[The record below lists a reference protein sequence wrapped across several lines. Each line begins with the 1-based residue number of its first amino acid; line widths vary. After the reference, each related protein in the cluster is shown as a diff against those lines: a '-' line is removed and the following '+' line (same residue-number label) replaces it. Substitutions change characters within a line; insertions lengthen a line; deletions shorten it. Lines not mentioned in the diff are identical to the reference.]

1 MRHAPLSARLAVRLA
16 LVTLLTLL
24 TLLGASPGTAQAP
37 GAGGRVAAGP
47 RDPMQEG
54 LPLRPARRLA
64 FTTRVGH
71 WMSVD
76 VSPDGRT
83 LVFDLLG
90 DLYTMPIA
98 GGKAVPLTRGMAF
111 DGQPRFSPDGRKVVF
126 VSDRDGGWNLWTMA
140 LDGRDTTQ
148 VTRGKTLNY
157 HSPEW
162 TPDGRYVVASRGSK
176 LWMFHADG
184 GSGQQIVRP
193 TTPAAGAGGGAP
205 AAGPDNARQLGGA
218 FGADARWLWYAQRS
232 GSSGYNT
239 PMGDWQ
245 LMVYD
250 RESGRA
256 VSRAERWGSAFRPTL
271 SPDGKWLVYATRH
284 VDTTRLRIRN
294 LDSGDERWL
303 VMRAQRDDAESSA
316 ALDLYP
322 GMSFTPDSRFLVASW
337 DGRLWRT
344 PVDGGAAQEIPFE
357 ADVVQALGPEV
368 RFEYPVS
375 DSTTFLVRQIRDAV
389 PSPDGRRL
397 AFVALDRLHV
407 VDLPTLP
414 SAVAAGA
421 LSVSKETPAPPT
433 GSTTGSATGGAPVPP
448 LTGARRLTRATV
460 GEFEPTWSPDGQWIA
475 YATWSDSGGGHLYR
489 VRSDGRGE
497 PQRLT
502 RATAYYAEPA
512 WTPDGRRIV
521 MMRSSA
527 RAFNETLARGLA
539 AADDIVWIPA
549 AGGEP
554 TLVAPAGGFGNPHFT
569 RDTTRIFL
577 YGNGRLA
584 SLRWDGTDERA
595 HVRVLGPGGGG
606 PDAPAGSGGSPAG
619 LVLMAPDGEQAVAQ
633 VSSDLYLVTVPLI
646 GGTAPTINVA
656 AATPD
661 GAAFPVRR
669 LTDIGGQFPAWSRD
683 GRRVHWSIGNAH
695 AIYDLER
702 GRAFDDS
709 LRRSTRGRSAPRPDA
724 ATPDSARGDSTRA
737 ATTTGPDSARGAS
750 AAFRPFEVRVHVFG
764 ERDIPRGVA
773 VLRGARVITMKGT
786 EVLEN
791 ADVVVRD
798 NRITAVG
805 ARGQVAV
812 PADARVI
819 DVSGKTIV
827 PGYVDTH
834 GHLRPAYGLHREQV
848 WAYAANLAYG
858 VTTSRDPQTFTTDVL
873 SYEDQV
879 TAGRILGPRIYSTG
893 PGIFGANSPQGQNIR
908 SLQDARTVLRRYR
921 DYYDTKTVKQYG
933 TGNRE
938 QRQWLIQAARELGL
952 MPTLE
957 GGLDYKKNITELIDA
972 YSGLEHTIPTFP
984 LQDDVIRLLAFS
996 GTAYTPTLLVAYGG
1010 PWAENHFYATED
1022 VYGDA
1027 KLRRFTPWADL
1038 ESKVLRRGGQN
1049 QAGWFHPTQ
1058 HVFPLIG
1065 AQVRD
1070 VVAAGGRVGVGSH
1083 GQLQGLGYHWELWS
1097 MGSGGLAPHAL
1108 LRAATLGGAEAIGL
1122 ARDLG
1127 SIEPGKLA
1135 DLLVLDGN
1143 PLENIRH
1150 SNTLRLVM
1158 KNGRLYDAATLD
1170 ERWPRERKGGAFYWE
1185 ERAAGR

>member
-1 MRHAPLSARLAVRLA
+1 MRHARLLA
-16 LVTLLTLL
+16 LAAA
-24 TLLGASPGTAQAP
+24 LLGALPVHAQPP
-37 GAGGRVAAGP
+37 GAVARATAAP

-76 VSPDGRT
+76 VAPDGRT

-90 DLYTMPIA
+90 DLYTMPIG

-111 DGQPRFSPDGRKVVF
+111 DGQPRISPDGKRVVF
-126 VSDRDGGWNLWTMA
+126 VSDRDGGWNLWTMS
-140 LDGRDTTQ
+140 LDGRDTAQ
-148 VTRGKTLNY
+148 VTRGKTNNY
-157 HSPEW
+157 FSPEW
-162 TPDGRYVVASRGSK
+162 TPDGRYVVASRGTK
-176 LWMFHADG
+176 LWMFSADG
-184 GSGQQIVRP
+184 GAGQQIVRP
-193 TTPAAGAGGGAP
+193 QPAAGGAGGGG
-205 AAGPDNARQLGGA
+205 GPGGGADNTRQLGGA
-218 FGADARWLWYAQRS
+218 FGADGRWLWYAQRA
-232 GSSGYNT
+232 GNSGYNT

-245 LMVYD
+245 LMMYD

-256 VSRAERWGSAFRPTL
+256 VARATRWGSAFRPTL
-271 SPDGKWLVYATRH
+271 SPDGKWLVYGTRH

-322 GMSFTPDSRFLVASW
+322 GMSFTPDSRFLVATW
-337 DGRLWRT
+337 DGKLWKA
-344 PVDGGAAQEIPFE
+344 PVDGGAPQEIPFE

-368 RFEYPVS
+368 RFEYPIA
-375 DSTTFLVRQIRDAV
+375 DSATFLVRQIRDAV

-407 VDLPTLP
+407 VDLPAMPTAA
-414 SAVAAGA
+414 SAPMAGRDA
-421 LSVSKETPAPPT
+421 APPQ
-433 GSTTGSATGGAPVPP
+433 
-448 LTGARRLTRATV
+448 LTGARRLTRAEV

-502 RATAYYAEPA
+502 RTTAYYAEPA

-521 MMRSSA
+521 VMRSST
-527 RAFNETLARGLA
+527 RAFNETLARGLG
-539 AADDIVWIPA
+539 AADDMIWIPA
-549 AGGEP
+549 AGGEA
-554 TLVAPAGGFGNPHFT
+554 TVIAPAGGFGTPHFT
-569 RDTTRIFL
+569 RDTTRIFM

-584 SLRWDGTDERA
+584 SIRWDGSDERS
-595 HVRVLGPGGGG
+595 HLRVLGPGGGG
-606 PDAPAGSGGSPAG
+606 PDGGDGPGGSAAL
-619 LVLMAPDGEQAVAQ
+619 LVLMAPSGEQALAQ
-633 VSSDLYLVTVPLI
+633 VSSDLYLVNVPVI
-646 GGTAPTINVA
+646 GGAAPTVNVTAPA
-656 AATPD
+656 D

-683 GRRVHWSIGNAH
+683 GARVHWSIGNAH
-695 AIYDLER
+695 AIYDVER
-702 GRAFDDS
+702 GRAFEDS
-709 LRRSTRGRSAPRPDA
+709 VRRSARTRA
-724 ATPDSARGDSTRA
+724 AARPDSARGDTTRA
-737 ATTTGPDSARGAS
+737 AATAPDSTTRGA
-750 AAFRPFEVRVHVFG
+750 AGAFRPFEMRVRVLG
-764 ERDIPRGVA
+764 QRDLPRGVA
-773 VLRGARVITMKGT
+773 VLRGARVVTMKGA

-791 ADVVVRD
+791 ADILVRD
-798 NRITAVG
+798 NRIAAVG

-819 DVSGKTIV
+819 DVTGKTIL
-827 PGYVDTH
+827 PGFVDTH
-834 GHLRPAYGLHREQV
+834 AHLRPAYGLHREQV

-893 PGIFGANSPQGQNIR
+893 PGIFGANNPNGQNIR

-938 QRQWLIQAARELGL
+938 QRQWLIQAAREMGL

-957 GGLDYKKNITELIDA
+957 GGLDYKKNITEIIDA

-984 LQDDVIRLLAFS
+984 LQNDVVRLLAFS

-1010 PWAENHFYATED
+1010 PWAENFYYATED

-1038 ESKVLRRGGQN
+1038 ESKVLRRGGQG

-1065 AQVRD
+1065 QQVRD
-1070 VVAAGGRVGVGSH
+1070 VVAAGARVGVGSH

-1097 MGSGGLAPHAL
+1097 MGSGGLAPHDL
-1108 LRAATLGGAEAIGL
+1108 LRAATLGGAEALGL

-1127 SIEPGKLA
+1127 SIEAGKLA
-1135 DLLVLDGN
+1135 DLVVLDGN
-1143 PLENIRH
+1143 PLENVRH

-1170 ERWPRERKGGAFYWE
+1170 ETWPRTRKGGPFYWE
-1185 ERAAGR
+1185 ERPATP